1 MAKNHII
8 VGLEIGTS
16 KISVVVGESRPS
28 GTVHILGCGKATSC
42 GVRKGEIVDIE
53 AAGKCIREALVEAE
67 EQSNVSIG
75 QVYLGVTGGHFES
88 FNNRCSIEITGERQ
102 EIVEDDCE
110 DLIASAR
117 GCAIANQNDIIH
129 SILQHYSVDDQNG
142 VLNPVGML
150 GSKLDAE
157 FHIIHG
163 STKRIQNSIRCVKEV
178 GPEVLLVAFNAV
190 ASAVAVLDFDQKNL
204 GALVID
210 IGGGTTDYVVYV
222 DGVIKLS
229 GSLPVGGDH
238 LNSDLSLGLRIPM
251 ARAEKLKIAEGSVC
265 LQPKPGIEPQV
276 TLRDDA
282 GFTGKVIDRQIL
294 NTILHVRMREVFE
307 ILKRRIDEAGIL
319 AQIGAGVFLTGGA
332 SQTLGMAELAS
343 TIFEM
348 PAELAHSQEC
358 SGPTFAFE
366 SPELS
371 TAIGL
376 LKLGSQ
382 ANPQHG
388 GGWFRKFLRKVPFV
402 GMLF

>member
-16 KISVVVGESRPS
+16 KISVVVGESRS
-28 GTVHILGCGKATSC
+28 EGTVHILGCGKATSC

-88 FNNRCSIEITGERQ
+88 FNNRCPIDIAGERQ
-102 EIVEDDCE
+102 EIDEEDCE
-110 DLIASAR
+110 DLIAMAR
-117 GCAIANQNDIIH
+117 GCAIPSQNDIIH
-129 SILQHYSVDDQNG
+129 SILQHYSIDGQTG
-142 VLNPVGML
+142 VLNPVGLL
-150 GSKLDAE
+150 GSKLEAE

-190 ASAVAVLDFDQKNL
+190 ASAVAVLSTDQKNL

-238 LNSDLSLGLRIPM
+238 LNSDISIGLRILM
-251 ARAEKLKIAEGSVC
+251 THAEKLKITEGCVL
-265 LQPKPGIEPQV
+265 LQPRLGVDPQI
-276 TLRDDA
+276 TLKDET
-282 GFTGKVIDRQIL
+282 GFTGKVIDRQVL

-332 SQTLGMAELAS
+332 SQTLGMAELAA

-348 PAELAHSQEC
+348 PAELAHSQDC

-382 ANPQHG
+382 ANPRPA
-388 GGWFRKFLRKVPFV
+388 GGWFGKLLRKVPFV
-402 GMLF
+402 GMFL